1 MNADKN
7 NSISNLAEFIVNDF
21 MMPIARIL
29 GVYESSTYYN
39 YLPGETEDP
48 EDLAPFFYYRE
59 IYKIRDSIK
68 SCDHLPGKLR
78 KRMLKIWEDLRFFI
92 SSCEGPDSLRLKW
105 IKANPSLIMYKANT
119 QLIYGI
125 SKAFDSDRYIVADLI
140 IAFVKLTL
148 SMIKTDDLRNLVN
161 KYACEAIDRAAFT
174 RLSDREMNSLRKYA
188 SEKRNDV
195 DLFKKEA
202 EKRNRIIHE
211 IYGNKEKTRLSDRAK
226 SIRKRIQNEDGY
238 RVYRAIED
246 DEKIIM
252 LCITPE
258 ILYWDNQRPFKG
270 PIGTYAFGYIEHDQP
285 CENDGYG
292 QINLDFLE
300 KPE

>member
-1 MNADKN
+1 MSAKN
-7 NSISNLAEFIVNDF
+7 NNLSNQAEFIVNDF
-21 MMPIARIL
+21 MMPIVKLL
-29 GVYESSTYYN
+29 GVYVCSTYYN

-48 EDLAPFFYYRE
+48 EELASFFYYRE
-59 IYKIRDSIK
+59 IEKIRDSIK
-68 SCDHLPGKLR
+68 SCGSIPVGLR
-78 KRMLKIWEDLRFFI
+78 KRMLKIWKDIRFFF
-92 SSCEGPDSLRLKW
+92 SSYEGPDSLRRKW
-105 IKANPSLIMYKANT
+105 LKANPRLILYKAEI
-119 QLIYGI
+119 QLTYGFGD
-125 SKAFDSDRYIVADLI
+125 AFDEDEFIIGDLLL
-140 IAFVKLTL
+140 AFVKLTL
-148 SMIKTDDLRNLVN
+148 SMIKTNDLRTLVD
-161 KYACEAIDRAAFT
+161 KYACSAIDRVAFT

-211 IYGNKEKTRLSDRAK
+211 IYGNIEKTRLSDRAK

-270 PIGTYAFGYIEHDQP
+270 SIGTYAFGYIEHDQP

-292 QINLDFLE
+292 QINLDFLKKVE
-300 KPE
+300 